1 MKQAH
6 FIAAAAALIVAGTVP
21 AQATSPAR
29 SSATSPATSSA
40 TSLATAQAEA
50 TRTERVQFARGHSS
64 ATIAG
69 ELRGYDTVDYRIG
82 VRAGQTVHV
91 SMRGSNASGYFNVSA
106 DNDPE
111 AIFVG
116 SMEGNTF
123 TGASPITG
131 DLVVRVYLM
140 RNAARRGEHLNYS
153 LVIAAH

>member
-1 MKQAH
+1 MNQAH

-21 AQATSPAR
+21 AQATSPATTP
-29 SSATSPATSSA
+29 ATSPANT
-40 TSLATAQAEA
+40 LATAQTDA
-50 TRTERVQFARGHSS
+50 TRSERVQFARGHSS
-64 ATIAG
+64 ATITG

-106 DNDPE
+106 DNAPE

-116 SMEGNTF
+116 AMEGDTF

-140 RNAARRGEHLNYS
+140 RNAARRGARLNYS